1 MHQRLGESAIPLQD
15 YLQNSNTGRA
25 VPVEGI
31 DIMRLWHRFFR
42 VSVLLPALALCGIGT
57 SAGAEEMHH
66 MDAAHAPAS
75 AMHQMRWSDPAAW
88 PNGKVPG
95 EGDAVT
101 IDRDMELVLDVSP
114 PALRSLTVNGKLRFA
129 DERDLKL
136 ETEWI
141 FVPGGELE
149 IGTEARPFAHNAT
162 ITLTDTVPGEDI
174 NTMGDRGIM
183 LMGGTLNLHGDRTN
197 AWTKLAKTAKAGST
211 TIEVLDAS
219 GWRKGDEIVL
229 ASTDFNPRQAER
241 RHISAVSGNKLTLDQ
256 PLEYMHFGEVTFGVD
271 ERGEVGLLSRN
282 IKIQASEDSETSYF
296 GGHIMAMS
304 GSRMFVSSVELSRMG
319 QNMHLARY
327 PIHWHIIGEGQGQ
340 YIKNSAIHDTY
351 SRCVTVHGTNNL
363 QIENNVTFN
372 TVGHCYFLE
381 DAVETGNQF
390 VHNLG
395 ILTKCHPDDSPCV
408 PTNLG
413 PFLVEGGKNFDMS
426 GQNAKDILIPSD
438 NNVSTFWITNPD
450 NIYRDNVAAGSEQIG
465 FWYAL
470 PDRPTG
476 AHEGK
481 RADVFPRRTPFRE
494 FKGNTAHSNFD
505 GLMSDRGPRAD
516 GHFAVGGHIALANPA
531 DANSPQVETLFED
544 FTSYKNRNSG
554 MWVRGEMDLFKN
566 LKLADNAIGYTH
578 ASGNFAR
585 FSYTSRVVD
594 SLFVG
599 ESDNIG
605 NPATP
610 AEVAYGRSLPE
621 PNLADFP
628 IRGYEFYDYL
638 HHLDNVTFMNFQD
651 NATRKTG
658 AISYLLY
665 TSFGMST
672 NNTVQNATFVNAKPV
687 YFPPME
693 HKWSNDDYGNG
704 SYRTSVFND
713 VDGSVTGVRNSF
725 ILINDEPNAIAIDG
739 SCEVKPD
746 WNAAVCTGDMG
757 RLAVAAPGSRAPGA
771 GGGPPIVVRP
781 GAAGAPPPPPPVLLS
796 RNGKTFSLGA
806 DTNVR
811 AGTEVKLT
819 TERPAVD
826 LRLSEMN
833 SGSWVIFELPGF
845 TTAASGTPLD
855 SLDALRNASTTSYY
869 KDKDAL
875 WVKLVSTGEGALLAG
890 PSAGGTSVEVSK
902 AGGEASAAA
911 KVAAN

>member
-1 MHQRLGESAIPLQD
+1 
-15 YLQNSNTGRA
+15 
-25 VPVEGI
+25 
-31 DIMRLWHRFFR
+31 
-42 VSVLLPALALCGIGT
+42 
-57 SAGAEEMHH
+57 
-66 MDAAHAPAS
+66 
-75 AMHQMRWSDPAAW
+75 
-88 PNGKVPG
+88 
-95 EGDAVT
+95 
-101 IDRDMELVLDVSP
+101 
-114 PALRSLTVNGKLRFA
+114 
-129 DERDLKL
+129 
-136 ETEWI
+136 
-141 FVPGGELE
+141 
-149 IGTEARPFAHNAT
+149 
-162 ITLTDTVPGEDI
+162 
-174 NTMGDRGIM
+174 
-183 LMGGTLNLHGDRTN
+183 
-197 AWTKLAKTAKAGST
+197 
-211 TIEVLDAS
+211 
-219 GWRKGDEIVL
+219 
-229 ASTDFNPRQAER
+229 
-241 RHISAVSGNKLTLDQ
+241 
-256 PLEYMHFGEVTFGVD
+256 
-271 ERGEVGLLSRN
+271 
-282 IKIQASEDSETSYF
+282 
-296 GGHIMAMS
+296 MAMS
-304 GSRMFVSSVELSRMG
+304 GSHMFVSSVELNRMG

-327 PIHWHIIGEGQGQ
+327 PIHWHILGEGQGQ

-363 QIENNVTFN
+363 QIENNVTYN

-395 ILTKCHPDDSPCV
+395 ILTKCHPDDSPCL

-413 PFLVEGGKNFDMS
+413 PFLVEGGKNFDMA

-470 PDRPTG
+470 PDRATG

-481 RADVFPRRTPFRE
+481 RPDVFPRRTPFRE

-516 GHFAVGGHIALANPA
+516 GHFAVGGHIALADPT

-554 MWVRGEMDLFKN
+554 MWVRGEMDLFRN

-585 FSYTSRVVD
+585 YSYTSKVVD

-599 ESDNIG
+599 ESGNIG

-621 PNLADFP
+621 PQLADFP

-638 HHLDNVTFMNFQD
+638 HHLDNVTFVNFQD

-658 AISYLLY
+658 ALSYLLY

-672 NNTVQNATFVNAKPV
+672 NNTVQNAKFVNAKPV

-713 VDGSVTGVRNSF
+713 VDGTVTGIPNSY
-725 ILINDEPNAIAIDG
+725 ILIDDEPNAIAIDS

-757 RLAVAAPGSRAPGA
+757 RLAVATPGSRAPGA

-796 RNGKTFSLGA
+796 RDGKTLTLGA

-811 AGTEVKLT
+811 AGTEVTLT
-819 TERPAVD
+819 TERPAID
-826 LRLSEMN
+826 LRLSEMD

-855 SLDALRNASTTSYY
+855 SLDALRTASATSYY
-869 KDKDAL
+869 KDKNAL
-875 WVKLVSTGEGALLAG
+875 WVKLVSTGQGARLAG

-902 AGGEASAAA
+902 AVGEAGAAA